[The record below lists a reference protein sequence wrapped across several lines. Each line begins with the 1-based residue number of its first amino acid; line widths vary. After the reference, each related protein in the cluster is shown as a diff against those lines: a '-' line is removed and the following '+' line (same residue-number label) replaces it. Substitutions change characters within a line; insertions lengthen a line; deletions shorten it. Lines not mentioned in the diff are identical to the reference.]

1 MSILIPKL
9 SPILTNAIN
18 SVQENITKT
27 QTKLATGLNP
37 EISGTK
43 ASVILSLTSDIAT
56 WNTRSTNLKLVDD
69 IVSVAQTGLTSIST
83 LLYQMKNIATLAQ
96 TTTGTS
102 DLASLSA
109 TYLSLATQIN
119 STANSASV
127 NGSNLLNT
135 SSGITIYPALSSYT
149 TSTIY
154 GYNFA
159 TVGTTLA
166 TSYSFP
172 TSGTAANAAAKVTL
186 LSGYITTLSTVQTS
200 LSAYSDLLSA
210 TATAATSTANGLTS
224 YISDL
229 HGIDTTALQNSLQTY
244 NNQQSIDYYLVGQ
257 MNAAAS
263 EELRIFR

>member
-27 QTKLATGLNP
+27 QTKLATGLDP

-43 ASVILSLTSDIAT
+43 ASVILSLSSDITT
-56 WNTRSTNLKLVDD
+56 WKTRSTNLKLVDD

-83 LLYQMKNIATLAQ
+83 LLYQMKNIATLAE

-109 TYLSLATQIN
+109 TYLSLATQIQ

-166 TSYSFP
+166 GSYTFS
-172 TSGTAANAAAKVTL
+172 TAADAAAKVTT

-210 TATAATSTANGLTS
+210 TATAATSTADGLTS

>member
-9 SPILTNAIN
+9 SPILANAIN
-18 SVQENITKT
+18 TVQENITKT
-27 QTKLATGLNP
+27 QTKLATGLDP
-37 EISGTK
+37 DIS
-43 ASVILSLTSDIAT
+43 ASNSSVILSLTSDIKT
-56 WNTRSTNLKLVDD
+56 WNTRASNLKLVDN

-83 LLYQMKNIATLAQ
+83 LLYQMKNIATVAQ

-109 TYLSLATQIN
+109 TYLSLATQIQ

-135 SSGITIYPALSSYT
+135 SSGITIYPALSSST

-159 TVGTTLA
+159 TIGTNLA

-172 TSGTAANAAAKVTL
+172 TGDSGANAAAKVTL
-186 LSGYITTLSTVQTS
+186 LSGHITTLSTVQTT
-200 LSAYSDLLSA
+200 LSAYSGLLAAAS
-210 TATAATSTANGLTS
+210 TAASSTADSLNS

-229 HGIDTTALQNSLQTY
+229 HGIDSTALQSSLQTY
-244 NNQQSIDYYLVGQ
+244 NSQLSIDYYLVGQ
-257 MNAAAS
+257 MNAAAA

>member
-1 MSILIPKL
+1 MSNLIPKL

-18 SVQENITKT
+18 TVQENIAKT
-27 QTKLATGLNP
+27 QTKLATGLDP

-56 WNTRSTNLKLVDD
+56 WNTRASNLKLVDN

-83 LLYQMKNIATLAQ
+83 LLYQMKNIATLAA
-96 TTTGTS
+96 TTTDAT
-102 DLASLSA
+102 DLASLNT
-109 TYLSLATQIN
+109 TYLSLANQITY
-119 STANSASV
+119 TANSASI
-127 NGSNLLNT
+127 NGSNILNT
-135 SSGITIYPALSSYT
+135 SSGITIYPALSSST

-159 TVGTTLA
+159 TVGSTLA
-166 TSYSFP
+166 T
-172 TSGTAANAAAKVTL
+172 TLTTDTAAAKATL

-200 LSAYSDLLSA
+200 LNAYSVLLTA
-210 TATAATSTANGLTS
+210 TATAANSTANGLNS

-229 HGIDTTALQNSLQTY
+229 HGIDTTALQNNLQTY
-244 NNQQSIDYYLVGQ
+244 NNQLSIDYYLVGQ

-263 EELRIFR
+263 DELRIFR